1 VEHRIVPEFC
11 VGHELGLL
19 SRNVLRNASSRPRLA
34 FVGSMASEF
43 RAVLISGG
51 DGEGEVEG
59 EYYQVDQSRWVS
71 YPSQALLPDTQFWV

>member
-1 VEHRIVPEFC
+1 
-11 VGHELGLL
+11 
-19 SRNVLRNASSRPRLA
+19 
-34 FVGSMASEF
+34 MASEF